1 MAKKR
6 SSYDAYSDWYEKYSK
21 TSEMESSKM
30 SRQEFDK
37 LAGAYRAA
45 GIANPARSAAASQR
59 VINQRQARGLSQT
72 GGSFTE
78 AQINTLKKA
87 GFPVPKRFTQKWT
100 KQNASIYY
108 AMLQTLGIS
117 WAEAVSPEEEEAD

>member
-6 SSYDAYSDWYEKYSK
+6 SSYDAYSDWYDKYSK

-37 LAGAYRAA
+37 LAGAYRDA

-59 VINQRQARGLSQT
+59 VINQKQARGFSQT
-72 GGSFTE
+72 AGAFTD
-78 AQINTLKKA
+78 AQLNTLRNA
-87 GFPVPKRFTQKWT
+87 GFPVPKKFSQKWI
-100 KQNASIYY
+100 KQNVSKYA
-108 AMLQTLGIS
+108 AMLATLGIS
-117 WAEAVSPEEEEAD
+117 WAEAVSPEEEEVD

>member
-6 SSYDAYSDWYEKYSK
+6 SSYDAYSDWYDKYSK

-37 LAGAYRAA
+37 LAGAYRDA

-72 GGSFTE
+72 GRGFTE

-87 GFPVPKRFTQKWT
+87 GFSLPKRFTQKWM
-100 KQNASIYY
+100 KQNASTYY
-108 AMLQTLGIS
+108 AMLQALGIS

>member
-6 SSYDAYSDWYEKYSK
+6 SSYDAYSDWYDKYSK

-37 LAGAYRAA
+37 LAGAYRDA

-59 VINQRQARGLSQT
+59 VINQKQARGLSQT

-78 AQINTLKKA
+78 AQINTLKNA
-87 GFPVPKRFTQKWT
+87 GFQLPKRFSQKWT
-100 KQNASIYY
+100 KQNVSVYY
-108 AMLQTLGIS
+108 AMLQALGIS

>member
-6 SSYDAYSDWYEKYSK
+6 SSYDAYSDWYDKYSK

-37 LAGAYRAA
+37 LSGAYRAA

-72 GGSFTE
+72 GGVFTE
-78 AQINTLKKA
+78 AQINTLKNA
-87 GFPVPKRFTQKWT
+87 GFPVPKRFTQKWI

-108 AMLQTLGIS
+108 AMLEMLGIS
-117 WAEAVSPEEEEAD
+117 WAEAVSPSEEEVD